1 MARVVESV
9 AGEFGGRLVWNK
21 VVTKEMAGAMR
32 FTELSKS
39 LGRPAPVPSIFV
51 DGHLV
56 FDRTPSQEQLVAYL
70 QGVLDAPRDYRL

>member
-9 AGEFGGRLVWNK
+9 VGEFGERLVWEK

-51 DGHLV
+51 DGRLI
-56 FDRTPSQEQLVAYL
+56 FDRTPSQEQLVEYL
-70 QGVLDAPRDYRL
+70 YGIIEAPQS